1 MNSAAL
7 RRFGFR
13 RGLVLG
19 WGNEAHTYE
28 IAADTN
34 SDWRMQNVIY
44 AWVDAAQDR
53 CLNVGH
59 TGQTLRARFKA
70 GYERWLNGLLKG
82 DVDTPIRQAWLSIL
96 ASCQPSKVEIWIKP
110 SSVDRLERE
119 AEESQWM
126 TKLGPLL
133 NKRGYARVPPPLSS
147 AFTTSRALIGPKKA
161 TRVSTGSSQK
171 ATPSDGVARIGALD
185 EELQRACRQ
194 LCEELRSWS
203 GVSETV
209 AARYVGYSVDGRSF
223 CQLHAKPT
231 AGYVWMHVPKGNY
244 DSSFVFENRAYLGD
258 TTRFRLTRAIE
269 LDDVRRICRASYKTV
284 VR

>member
-1 MNSAAL
+1 MRAAL

-13 RGLVLG
+13 RGLVLS
-19 WGNEAHTYE
+19 WGGEAPTYE

-34 SDWRMQNVIY
+34 SDWRMKNVIY

-82 DVDTPIRQAWLSIL
+82 DADTPIRYGWLRMLST
-96 ASCQPSKVEIWIKP
+96 CQPSKVEIWIKP
-110 SSVDRLERE
+110 SSADRGERE
-119 AEESQWM
+119 DAESQWM
-126 TKLGPLL
+126 QKLGPLL
-133 NKRGYARVPPPLSS
+133 NKRGYTRVPTPPS
-147 AFTTSRALIGPKKA
+147 ASGFRTSTASIRPRKA
-161 TRVSTGSSQK
+161 TRVSNGSSLK
-171 ATPSDGVARIGALD
+171 ATPSDGVGRIGALD

-194 LCEELRSWS
+194 LCEELRGWS
-203 GVSETV
+203 GVSETL
-209 AARYVGYSVDGRSF
+209 AARYVGYSVHGRSF

-231 AGYVWMHVPKGNY
+231 AGYVWMHVPKAKY
-244 DSSFVFENRAYLGD
+244 DSSFGFENRAYLGD
-258 TTRFRLTRAIE
+258 TTRFRFIRAADLNE
-269 LDDVRRICRASYKTV
+269 VRRICRASYETL

>member
-1 MNSAAL
+1 MRAAP

-13 RGLVLG
+13 RGLVLNWRG
-19 WGNEAHTYE
+19 EVPTYE

-34 SDWRMQNVIY
+34 SDWRMKNVIY

-82 DVDTPIRQAWLSIL
+82 NVDTPNRYGWLRMLST
-96 ASCQPSKVEIWIKP
+96 CQPSKVEIWIKP
-110 SSVDRLERE
+110 SSVDRVERE

-126 TKLGPLL
+126 QKLGPLL
-133 NKRGYARVPPPLSS
+133 NKRGYTRVPAPLSAS
-147 AFTTSRALIGPKKA
+147 AFRASTALVGPKKA
-161 TRVSTGSSQK
+161 MKVSDGSSPK
-171 ATPSDGVARIGALD
+171 ATPLDGVGRIGALD
-185 EELQRACRQ
+185 EELHRQ
-194 LCEELRSWS
+194 LCEELRGWP
-203 GVSETV
+203 GVSETI
-209 AARYVGYSVDGRSF
+209 AARYIGYSVDGRSF

-231 AGYVWMHVPKGNY
+231 AGYVWMHVPKANY
-244 DSSFVFENRAYLGD
+244 DSSFFFENRAYPRE
-258 TTRFRLTRAIE
+258 TTRFRLTRASE
-269 LDDVRRICRASYKTV
+269 LAEARRISRAAYETL